1 MMTKKEDLED
11 KKNSLEIAWN
21 GFVNNLSYMNT
32 YIDAL
37 YYEGCIEKE
46 SYKILHGRLDSL
58 LESYRAQHIDLQRTL
73 GIEY

>member
-1 MMTKKEDLED
+1 MTKKEDLED
-11 KKNSLEIAWN
+11 KKEDLEIAWN

-37 YYEGCIEKE
+37 YYEGCIEQE
-46 SYKILHGRLDSL
+46 SYKILHSRLDSL
-58 LESYRAQHIDLQRTL
+58 LESYRAHHIDLQRAL